1 MPLLPGHL
9 TENNPYTGYHLP
21 CGSAEYERS
30 NESKEDGVMLQV
42 ESSKIR

>member
-30 NESKEDGVMLQV
+30 NESKEKRMEV
-42 ESSKIR
+42 ESSKII